1 MPGVIAL
8 QTNSFTTYEAAQQE
22 MKTLNEQVINRKR
35 NLDGV
40 VQVIICDDSNF
51 MAEKL
56 NNYLWATYT
65 RCNPSHDI
73 YGLDSFTENKHWG
86 CNGSMIIDARMK
98 PHNAPPVEKVPA
110 IERKIDRLF
119 DKGGSLYGVLK

>member
-1 MPGVIAL
+1 
-8 QTNSFTTYEAAQQE
+8 
-22 MKTLNEQVINRKR
+22 
-35 NLDGV
+35 V
-40 VQVIICDDSNF
+40 VQVIICDDSSF
-51 MAEKL
+51 VAAKL
-56 NNYLWATYT
+56 NNYLWVTYT

-73 YGLDSFTENKHWG
+73 YGIYPFIYQKHWG
-86 CNGSMIIDARMK
+86 CNGAMVIDARMK